1 MRKPLLIGLAVAVPV
16 LAMTYVA
23 STSTSYTFKDPK
35 GVNSISFTLDGRLE
49 QIRGIANGITGDVTF
64 DPENPAATR
73 GKIVVPVKSIKT
85 SHANM
90 TEHLHGSMWLDMAKY
105 PNVEFVIKKVSN
117 VKKTG
122 SKDATWT
129 MSVTGDFSMHGV
141 TKSITIP
148 VTATHLPGEL
158 SKRNR
163 GQRGDLMVLRSKFQ
177 IKRSDFGIGRGERF
191 AIVSDEIDVS
201 FSIGSFAPVP
211 RD

>member
-1 MRKPLLIGLAVAVPV
+1 MRKPLLIGLAVAAPV
-16 LAMTYVA
+16 LAMTYFA
-23 STSTSYTFKDPK
+23 GTSTSYTVKDPK

-64 DPENPAATR
+64 DPENPSATR
-73 GKIVVPVKSIKT
+73 GKIVVPVKSITT

-105 PNVEFVIKKVSN
+105 PNVEFVVKKVAN

-122 SKDATWT
+122 SKDPTWT

-148 VTATHLPGEL
+148 VKVTHLPGEL
-158 SKRNR
+158 SNRNR
-163 GQRGDLMVLRSKFQ
+163 GPGDMMVFRAKFQ
-177 IKRSDFGIGRGERF
+177 LKRSDFGIGPGQSLD
-191 AIVSDEIDVS
+191 IVSDEIDVS
-201 FSIGSFAPVP
+201 FSIASFAPAP
-211 RD
+211 RG